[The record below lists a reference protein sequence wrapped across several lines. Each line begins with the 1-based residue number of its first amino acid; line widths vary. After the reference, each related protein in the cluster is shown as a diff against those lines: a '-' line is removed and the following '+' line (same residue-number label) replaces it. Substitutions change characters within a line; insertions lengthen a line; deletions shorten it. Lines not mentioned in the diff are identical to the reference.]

1 MDNAIKLLQKQKE
14 RTADEVFIYR
24 NKTPFTFNRPAGRG
38 HGSPEFIDLLM
49 NILLIISEV
58 LSNELA

>member
-24 NKTPFTFNRPAGRG
+24 NKTPFTFNRPAGG
-38 HGSPEFIDLLM
+38 MVLQ
-49 NILLIISEV
+49 NILIY
-58 LSNELA
+58 